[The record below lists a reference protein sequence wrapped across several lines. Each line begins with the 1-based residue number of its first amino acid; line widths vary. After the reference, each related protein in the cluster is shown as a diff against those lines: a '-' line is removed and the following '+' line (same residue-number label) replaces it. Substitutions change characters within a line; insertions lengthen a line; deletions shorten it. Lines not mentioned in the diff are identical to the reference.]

1 MNTRAIAYNAG
12 IIAGTVISFV
22 FTPWAG
28 VAAVAIVALIFLLID
43 KNEVKSVII
52 GGIIGVLIGLAM
64 YLTLDR
70 VIIFD

>member
-1 MNTRAIAYNAG
+1 MNIRTVAYNAG
-12 IIAGTVISFV
+12 IIAGAVISFV

-28 VAAVAIVALIFLLID
+28 VAAVVLVALIFFLID

-52 GGIIGVLIGLAM
+52 GGVIGVLIGLVM
-64 YLTLDR
+64 YLTLDH

>member
-1 MNTRAIAYNAG
+1 MNIRTVAYNAG

-28 VAAVAIVALIFLLID
+28 VAAVVLVALIFFLID

-52 GGIIGVLIGLAM
+52 GGVIGVLIGLVM
-64 YLTLDR
+64 YLTLDH